1 MIIEGILGVKLA
13 KIAVIGLKRKS
24 MKHYSWQTGGQVKL
38 CFCISIFWKLL
49 LALFCFLLL
58 TYKRYLI
65 NSDSFSIAILNCSE
79 RKFSCYTI
87 LISIFMMFF
96 LLNAFITVP
105 ALPILFIVILLHS
118 AGDSFFPHFLLS
130 IYFLSVYFIFHD
142 GGRRRRMDTLV
153 CKRFYGCS

>member
-1 MIIEGILGVKLA
+1 MIIEGIHGVKLA

-96 LLNAFITVP
+96 FTKCLHNSTCSSHSFYCDPLLFSWW
-105 ALPILFIVILLHS
+105 FFFS
-118 AGDSFFPHFLLS
+118 SFPS
-130 IYFLSVYFIFHD
+130 IHIFSVCIFRISWWWEKEED
-142 GGRRRRMDTLV
+142 GYIGV
-153 CKRFYGCS
+153 